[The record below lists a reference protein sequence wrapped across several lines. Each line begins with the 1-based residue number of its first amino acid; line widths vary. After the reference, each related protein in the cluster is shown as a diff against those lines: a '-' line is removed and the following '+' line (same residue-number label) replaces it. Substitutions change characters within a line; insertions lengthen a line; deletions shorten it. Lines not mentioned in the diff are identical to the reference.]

1 MNICFYLLIYIHI
14 KSLLLWKGLWFEL
27 LNGTLLY
34 IKAIDDCILY
44 LSNNLIVAVSR
55 FDVVRCCR
63 WLVKWA
69 VINARFHAGPC
80 GQEEP
85 LLAFRT
91 GKYALHGHS
100 PTSQPG
106 NGSRESQG
114 KTSRQSGRGERKIR
128 SRIIIFCA
136 VLFIVLLFYSFIY
149 SLYLFAIH
157 SYTCETW
164 LAFVLQ
170 EMERE
175 KENIS
180 RPKAGR

>member
-1 MNICFYLLIYIHI
+1 MSCDQRKVL
-14 KSLLLWKGLWFEL
+14 
-27 LNGTLLY
+27 
-34 IKAIDDCILY
+34 
-44 LSNNLIVAVSR
+44 
-55 FDVVRCCR
+55 
-63 WLVKWA
+63 
-69 VINARFHAGPC
+69 AGPC

-164 LAFVLQ
+164 LAFVLK

-180 RPKAGR
+180 RLKAGREICIHIRSQQCKLPFTIPKYDTFLD